1 MSKLYTDK
9 SIESLSPLEFTRLRP
24 GVYAGDT
31 TYSTQL
37 LIEIVSNAVDEFRLG
52 HGNEILVRITD
63 KTMYVRDYG
72 QGFIPNSYREDG
84 KTILEAAFSVLNT
97 SGKYREDGTYEG
109 TSLGSFGIGSKI
121 TTFLSHWLVVDTW
134 RNGEGENITF
144 KEGVFESRKK
154 LTPMDY
160 QKEGFPKN
168 GTGVLWMPS
177 EEFFTNVSVEVN
189 KIKNLFKTISCLCPG
204 LKIILEQ
211 GREKESSI
219 EMEWYSKDIFY
230 SENGLND
237 LVDEAVKGK
246 EIISNRFDMK
256 FAEGKYKMDLVM
268 TYTSNYSSTIV
279 PYVNTGLTES
289 GPHITQLKT
298 TLTREFNKYFREK
311 KWLKDKDENL
321 TGDDIQEGMYLV
333 FNITAPNVSYD
344 AQVKSRIT
352 KLETKPFIQAFAE
365 NLYVWFE
372 TSEKEI
378 RQIADKA
385 LAARKAREAAKRAR
399 DNAREKNKKKEKAL
413 KFDSKLADCWSK
425 DRAKCELYITEGDS
439 ASGNLKTARGNE
451 FQAVMPIRGKM
462 LNLQKATIEKIQKNA
477 EVMTIIE
484 AIGLELN
491 PKTLKYEIP
500 AHGLRYGKIIIM
512 SDADVDGAHIK
523 NLFYTDMWNVCPD
536 LFLKGYV
543 YAGVPPLYK
552 ITMAG
557 KYHYLKNDA
566 ALEDFRQKNI
576 GKKYQVNRL
585 KGLGEMDV
593 EETEETLTN
602 PENRIIKQITVE
614 DIEQVNILFEQLMGT
629 GVTARKQFIK
639 DHSEEATYA
648 I

>member
-37 LIEIVSNAVDEFRLG
+37 LVEIVSNAVDEFRLG
-52 HGNEILVRITD
+52 HGNQIVVDINKD
-63 KTMYVRDYG
+63 IVSVRDYG

-121 TTFLSHWLVVDTW
+121 TTFLSHWLVVETHRD
-134 RNGEGENITF
+134 GQYEKLTF
-144 KEGVFESRKK
+144 KEGEFESRA
-154 LTPMDY
+154 TGPWT
-160 QKEGFPKN
+160 KES
-168 GTGVLWMPS
+168 GTIVTWKPS
-177 EEFFTNVSVEVN
+177 EEFFTHTEVEVS
-189 KIKNLFKTISCLCPG
+189 KIKSLFKTISCLCPG
-204 LKIILEQ
+204 LTISLKEHIVKPANFGQSEEKIQETI
-211 GREKESSI
+211 
-219 EMEWYSKDIFY
+219 YH
-230 SENGLND
+230 SEHGLND
-237 LVDEAVKGK
+237 LTDEAVKGK

-378 RQIADKA
+378 KQIADKA

-425 DRAKCELYITEGDS
+425 DRSKCELYITEGDS
-439 ASGNLKTARGNE
+439 ASGNLKTARDNE

-491 PKTLKYEIP
+491 PKTLKYEVP
-500 AHGLRYGKIIIM
+500 AHGLRYGKIIIE
-512 SDADVDGAHIK
+512 SDADVSNTAYER
-523 NLFYTDMWNVCPD
+523 LF
-536 LFLKGYV
+536 
-543 YAGVPPLYK
+543 A
-552 ITMAG
+552 
-557 KYHYLKNDA
+557 
-566 ALEDFRQKNI
+566 
-576 GKKYQVNRL
+576 
-585 KGLGEMDV
+585 
-593 EETEETLTN
+593 
-602 PENRIIKQITVE
+602 
-614 DIEQVNILFEQLMGT
+614 
-629 GVTARKQFIK
+629 
-639 DHSEEATYA
+639 
-648 I
+648 

>member
-1 MSKLYTDK
+1 MSKLYTED

-37 LIEIVSNAVDEFRLG
+37 LVEIISNAVDEFRLG
-52 HGNEILVRITD
+52 HGNKIEVKID
-63 KTMYVRDYG
+63 KDVIEVRDYG
-72 QGFIPNSYREDG
+72 QGFIPNSFREDG

-121 TTFLSHWLVVDTW
+121 TTFLSHWLIVDTF
-134 RNGEGENITF
+134 RDGEMESIMF
-144 KEGVFESRKK
+144 EEGVFSERHSCNDYLDTKYGK
-154 LTPMDY
+154 LLG
-160 QKEGFPKN
+160 QN
-168 GTGVLWMPS
+168 GTRVKWQPS
-177 EEFFTNVSVEVN
+177 EEFFTHTEVEIS
-189 KIKNLFKTISCLCPG
+189 KIKSLFKTISCLCPG
-204 LKIILEQ
+204 LTIVLNNNGTEAI
-211 GREKESSI
+211 
-219 EMEWYSKDIFY
+219 YH
-230 SENGLND
+230 SEHGLND
-237 LVDEAVKGK
+237 LTDEAVKGK
-246 EIISNRFDMK
+246 ELIINRFDMK
-256 FAEGKYKMDLVM
+256 FVEGKYKMDLVM

-298 TLTREFNKYFREK
+298 ALTREFNKFFREK
-311 KWLKDKDENL
+311 KWLKEKDENL
-321 TGDDIQEGMYLV
+321 TGDDIQEGMYIV

-352 KLETKPFIQAFAE
+352 KIDTKPFIQAVVD
-365 NLYVWFE
+365 NLQVWFE
-372 TSEKEI
+372 SNEKEVKL
-378 RQIADKA
+378 IADKA
-385 LAARKAREAAKRAR
+385 LAARKAREAAKKAR

-425 DRAKCELYITEGDS
+425 DRMKCELYITEGDS
-439 ASGNLKTARGNE
+439 ASGNLKTARDNE

-477 EVMTIIE
+477 EVMTIID

-500 AHGLRYGKIIIM
+500 SHGLRYGKIIIE

-536 LFLKGYV
+536 IILQGYV

-566 ALEDFRQKNI
+566 ALEEFRQANV
-576 GKKYQVNRL
+576 GKKYVVNRL

-602 PENRIIKQITVE
+602 PDKRIIKQITVE
-614 DIEQVNILFEQLMGT
+614 DVEAANILFEQLMGT
-629 GVTARKQFIK
+629 GVTARKQYIK
-639 DHSEEATYA
+639 EHSKEATYA
-648 I
+648 V

>member
-37 LIEIVSNAVDEFRLG
+37 LVEIVSNAVDEFRLG
-52 HGNEILVRITD
+52 HGNKIEVEINGSTIR
-63 KTMYVRDYG
+63 VRDYG

-121 TTFLSHWLVVDTW
+121 TTFLSHQLLVKTIRDKKFESIVFT
-134 RNGEGENITF
+134 EGEF
-144 KEGVFESRKK
+144 
-154 LTPMDY
+154 DY
-160 QKEGFPKN
+160 RRGGDAPTEPT
-168 GTGVLWMPS
+168 GTSVIWTPS
-177 EEFFTNVSVEVN
+177 EEFFTHTEVEISKV
-189 KIKNLFKTISCLCPG
+189 KTLFKTISCLCPG
-204 LKIILEQ
+204 LTIVLNDNGNETI
-211 GREKESSI
+211 
-219 EMEWYSKDIFY
+219 YH
-230 SENGLND
+230 SEHGLND
-237 LVDEAVKGK
+237 LTDEAVKGK
-246 EIISNRFDMK
+246 EIITNRFDMR

-352 KLETKPFIQAFAE
+352 KIETRPFIQAFSE
-365 NLYVWFE
+365 NLYAWFNA
-372 TSEKEI
+372 SEKEI
-378 RQIADKA
+378 KQIADKA
-385 LAARKAREAAKRAR
+385 LAARKAREAAKKAR

-566 ALEDFRQKNI
+566 ALEDFRQKNV

>member
-1 MSKLYTDK
+1 MSNLYNDK

-37 LIEIVSNAVDEFRLG
+37 LVEIVSNAVDEFRLG
-52 HGNEILVRITD
+52 HGNKIVVAIAD
-63 KTMYVRDYG
+63 DMMSVQDYG

-121 TTFLSHWLVVDTW
+121 TTFLSHTLTVLTVRD
-134 RNGEGENITF
+134 GQFEEITF
-144 KEGVFESRKK
+144 NEGVFEKRESGKWES
-154 LTPMDY
+154 
-160 QKEGFPKN
+160 QKVSH
-168 GTGVLWMPS
+168 GTFVSWKPS
-177 EEFFTNVSVEVN
+177 EEFFTNTCVEVS

-204 LKIILEQ
+204 LTIVL
-211 GREKESSI
+211 KEYKSSPEDTI
-219 EMEWYSKDIFY
+219 EETTFYSKH
-230 SENGLND
+230 GLND
-237 LVDEAVKGK
+237 LVDTAVKDK
-246 EIISNRFDMK
+246 EIISNRFDMN
-256 FAEGKYKMDLVM
+256 FTEGKLKMDLVM

-289 GPHITQLKT
+289 GPHITQIKT
-298 TLTREFNKYFREK
+298 ALTRELNKFFREK
-311 KWLKDKDENL
+311 KWLKEKDENL
-321 TGDDIQEGMYLV
+321 TGDDIQEGMYIV

-352 KLETKPFIQAFAE
+352 KIETKPFIQGLVD
-365 NLYVWFE
+365 NLQIWLAGN
-372 TSEKEI
+372 EKDI
-378 RQIADKA
+378 KVVADKA
-385 LAARKAREAAKRAR
+385 LAARKAREAAKKAR

-425 DRAKCELYITEGDS
+425 DRSKCELYITEGDS
-439 ASGNLKTARGNE
+439 ASGNLKTARDNE

-477 EVMTIIE
+477 EVMTIVE

-500 AHGLRYGKIIIM
+500 SHGLRYGKIIIE

-536 LFLKGYV
+536 IILQGYV

-557 KYHYLKNDA
+557 KYYYLKNDS
-566 ALEDFRQKNI
+566 ALEEFREKNK
-576 GKKYQVNRL
+576 GKKYIVNRL

-614 DIEQVNILFEQLMGT
+614 DIEKANILFEQLMGT
-629 GVTARKQFIK
+629 GVVARKQFIK
-639 DHSEEATYA
+639 EHSEEATYA
-648 I
+648 V